1 MKKHLFFFAVIF
13 FTSSCFAFAQNKI
26 DKYCQVI
33 IGPKNGLT
41 TKRIAKI
48 SFGDNKDLFALK
60 DTTVFQKLHFNV
72 DHMVTETDVL
82 NYMSKSGW
90 TLVDIHSAFQYNH
103 YEVIYFKKA
112 FDISELAET
121 PSN

>member
-1 MKKHLFFFAVIF
+1 MNKHLFLFTIVF
-13 FTSSCFAFAQNKI
+13 FTSCYFAFGQNKV

-33 IGPKNGLT
+33 VGPKSGLT
-41 TKRIAKI
+41 AKRIAKI
-48 SFGDNKDLFALK
+48 SFGENKDLFALK
-60 DTTVFQKLHFNV
+60 DTTLLQKLHYNV
-72 DHMVTETDVL
+72 DHLVTETDVL

-90 TLVDIHSAFQYNH
+90 TLVNIHSIYANC
-103 YEVIYFKKA
+103 EVLYFKKA

>member
-1 MKKHLFFFAVIF
+1 MNKHLFLSTIIF
-13 FTSSCFAFAQNKI
+13 FISCCFAFAQNKV

-33 IGPKNGLT
+33 VSPKNGLT
-41 TKRIAKI
+41 SKRVAKI
-48 SFGDNKDLFALK
+48 SFGENKDLFALK
-60 DTTVFQKLHFNV
+60 DTTALQKLHYNV
-72 DHMVTETDVL
+72 DRLATETDVL

-90 TLVDIHSAFQYNH
+90 TLTNIHSIYANC
-103 YEVIYFKKA
+103 EVLYFKKA

>member
-1 MKKHLFFFAVIF
+1 MNKHLLLLTVIF
-13 FTSSCFAFAQNKI
+13 FASCCFALAQNKV

-33 IGPKNGLT
+33 VGPKNGLT

-48 SFGDNKDLFALK
+48 SFGENKDLFALK
-60 DTTVFQKLHFNV
+60 DTTVLQKLHYNV
-72 DHMVTETDVL
+72 DHMITETDVL

-90 TLVDIHSAFQYNH
+90 TLVNIHSAFIYTNC
-103 YEVIYFKKA
+103 EVLYFKKA

-121 PSN
+121 TSN